1 MKYSWKRILGGIL
14 VAIVLIGVPV
24 GLYIYLDDSQP
35 PSHPESETAPF
46 DHPMVDWIWS
56 GAVTSD
62 SAVVKAR
69 LATPVQARLAVQ
81 AGSQLDAPQFVD
93 AMPDDDEEGEGDGI
107 VAFAVD
113 GLLPDTQYTYALA
126 LDGVLDPTAG
136 GGFKTFGEGP
146 YSFTIAFGNGASTGS
161 NGAVFDTIRGHE
173 PLFFLHLGDLHYE
186 NIIRNDPD
194 LFHDAY
200 DQVLASPSQSL
211 LYRTFPIVY
220 IWDDH
225 DFGPNNSSSH
235 SPSAEAARQVYE
247 AAVPHYPLGPGGIN
261 QAFSV
266 GRVRF
271 ILMDAR
277 SQRVRKQAT
286 TLGPAQMDWLK
297 EELLAAKENHAMI
310 VLVSS
315 VPWIAEENVGLLTR
329 GDSWGGYPDER
340 RELADF
346 LVQNEINNLVL
357 FAGDAH
363 MLAIDDGSN
372 TNYATDAAG
381 TAFPLIHSASM
392 DREGSVKGGP
402 FSMEPAP
409 GGGQFAL
416 IRVTDDGEEMEVEWV
431 GLDYLDN
438 QLLGFRF
445 TVGPEGIGDRAV
457 LE

>member
-1 MKYSWKRILGGIL
+1 MKHSWKSILGGIL
-14 VAIVLIGVPV
+14 IAIVLVGVPI
-24 GLYIYLDDSQP
+24 GIYIYLDDSEP

-46 DHPMVDWIWS
+46 DHPAVDWIWS

-69 LATPVQARLAVQ
+69 LSKPVQARLAVQ
-81 AGSQLDAPQFVD
+81 AALATDAPQFFE
-93 AMPDDDEEGEGDGI
+93 AMPAGEEDGI

-113 GLLPDTQYTYALA
+113 GLLPDTQYTYALE
-126 LDGVLDPTAG
+126 LDGAVDPTAG
-136 GGFKTFGEGP
+136 GSFKTFGEGA
-146 YSFTIAFGNGASTGS
+146 YDFTIALGNGASTGS
-161 NGAVFDTIRGHE
+161 NGAVFDTIRDYE
-173 PLFFLHLGDLHYE
+173 PIFFLHLGDLHYE
-186 NIIRNDPD
+186 NIIRNDPT

-211 LYRTFPIVY
+211 LYRTHPIVY
-220 IWDDH
+220 TWDDH

-261 QAFSV
+261 QSFSV
-266 GRVRF
+266 GRMRF
-271 ILMDAR
+271 ILMDCR
-277 SQRVRKQAT
+277 SQRVRKEAT
-286 TLGPAQMDWLK
+286 TLGPEQMEWLK
-297 EELLAAKENHAMI
+297 DELLQAKDDHGLI

-315 VPWIAEENVGLLTR
+315 VPWIAEEDVGWLRR

-346 LVQNEINNLVL
+346 LVENEINNLIML
-357 FAGDAH
+357 AGDAH

-372 TNYATDAAG
+372 TNYATDATG
-381 TAFPLIHSASM
+381 PGFPLLHAASM
-392 DREGSVKGGP
+392 DRDGSVKGGP
-402 FSMEPAP
+402 FSMEPVP

-416 IRVTDDGEEMEVEWV
+416 MSVADSGEMIEVEWI

-438 QLLGFRF
+438 QLLGLRF
-445 TVGPEGIGDRAV
+445 SVGPDGISDLTE